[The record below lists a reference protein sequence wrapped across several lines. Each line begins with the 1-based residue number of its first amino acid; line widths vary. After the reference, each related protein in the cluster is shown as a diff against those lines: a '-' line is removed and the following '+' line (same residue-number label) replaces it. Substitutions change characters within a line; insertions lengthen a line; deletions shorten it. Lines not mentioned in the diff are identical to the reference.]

1 MISQKLLFIIIAFV
15 ISIPVKVYSASWEEI
30 SKKGELVIGVK
41 DNLRPLGYRD
51 SQGNL
56 RGFEIVVARRLALEL
71 LGSENAVKLIP
82 LSNQE
87 RIQKV
92 TDLDVDLAIASIT
105 VNTSRQRIVDF
116 SDFYY
121 LDGTGIIVKKGQI
134 NANIRDFNGK
144 IGVIG
149 NSRAIAQIQFN
160 LPNLP
165 LKEISSYQQALDSIE
180 SGEIQGFAGDIT
192 ILTGWMQENSN
203 YQLLPT
209 VFGGYPLAIALPKG
223 RQYQELRDKV
233 NDVVRKLK
241 QEGWLEERAKYWGLP

>member
-56 RGFEIVVARRLALEL
+56 RGFEIDVARRLALEL

-203 YQLLPT
+203 YQLLLT

>member
-56 RGFEIVVARRLALEL
+56 RGFEIDVARRLALEL

>member
-1 MISQKLLFIIIAFV
+1 
-15 ISIPVKVYSASWEEI
+15 
-30 SKKGELVIGVK
+30 
-41 DNLRPLGYRD
+41 
-51 SQGNL
+51 
-56 RGFEIVVARRLALEL
+56 L